1 MTAVINHDAELRG
14 LLVAMRSTLA
24 SIDDALDRGDR
35 RAFRVWCRKW
45 ASVSARAGSVLVDL
59 ARAGTKA

>member
-14 LLVAMRSTLA
+14 LLVVMRSTLV

-35 RAFRVWCRKW
+35 RAFRTWCRKR
-45 ASVSARAGSVLVDL
+45 ASVTARAGSVLVDL
-59 ARAGTKA
+59 ARTEAR